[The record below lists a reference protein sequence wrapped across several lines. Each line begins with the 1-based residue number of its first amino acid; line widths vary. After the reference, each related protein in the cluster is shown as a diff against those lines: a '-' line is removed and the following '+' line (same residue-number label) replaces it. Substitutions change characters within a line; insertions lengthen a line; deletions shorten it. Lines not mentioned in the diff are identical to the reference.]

1 MSIQDIE
8 EYEKEVINTKIHGG
22 VDHELA
28 IRRHFANLLSKYCAK
43 NKDELFLVDEK
54 TIKNA
59 QGQNIRPDGTIC
71 NNLIDFGYWESKAN
85 VHLENEIID
94 KIAAGYPLSNTLF
107 QDDKDAILY
116 QEGIRCFQC
125 SLNERENLD
134 KLLTKFITFK
144 SKEVR
149 EFYEAMDKFK
159 DSLPVILEMVNQKIS
174 LTEQINLSFTE
185 ARQKFLSICEKSI
198 NPNISIGDVNE
209 MLLQHILTEEI
220 FMSIFDD
227 ANIHKKNNIA
237 EKLYELESTLFGDNT
252 KKRETLSGIQSYYDT
267 IKKYAIKIV
276 NYHDKQAFLKAFYEN
291 FYNVYNN
298 KAADRMGI
306 IYTPHEIVKFQIR
319 SVEDLLK
326 KHFNATLAD
335 ENIKI
340 LDPCVGTGTYICDL
354 IDYLPHDKLEF
365 KYKNDIFCN
374 ELGLLPYYIAN
385 LNIEYTYQQKMQA
398 YFKHNKISDPDYK
411 FNNLC
416 WVDTLDNAGFGIE
429 GVNIE
434 IEGIGFNVENTT
446 RIKKQNEQQ
455 ISVIIGNPPYNANQQ
470 NENDNNKNRVY
481 KIVDEQIKK
490 TYIKASKAQ
499 KTKVYDMYSRFYR
512 WASDRISNDKIN
524 KGQGIISFVTNN
536 SFINAKSFDGFRE
549 CIKQEFDF
557 AYIIDTKS
565 DVRANPKIAGTTH
578 NVFGIQTGVAFMFL
592 VKKKSLSLQK
602 KPCQI
607 YYLSLP
613 DEMPKREKLNWLSEN
628 RINFAFDLI
637 APDNQNNWINQSDND
652 FDSLIPICDKE
663 NKSVIF
669 QLFSSGVVTNKD
681 EWLYDLDKHNLTKKI
696 NYYLEIYNKET
707 IKYKGMKW
715 EILKDIV
722 DNSIKWTRGIYQ
734 NANRG
739 KLIEF
744 NSDKITACYY
754 RPFYKLYTYFSKELN
769 ETRYQMPKIYGEMGQ
784 YENKMI
790 CYANNEQTPFLLM
803 SINNLCDLNFCA
815 RGSFCLPLHI
825 YDKQGNQQEN
835 ITDWALELFQK
846 HYNNPEITK
855 ERIFN
860 YVYAVLHD
868 PNYRE
873 KYEQNLKREFPR
885 IPLYEKFE
893 QWASLG
899 KELMD
904 LHLNYESVEKY
915 PLKRIDID
923 KANLPKI
930 KLKADKTNGVI
941 ILDENTQLSG
951 VPNEAWDYKLGNR
964 SALEWVLDQYKE
976 KNPKDATIA
985 EKFNNYC
992 FADYKEQMIDL
1003 LGRVCR
1009 VSVETVRIVETFDNL
1024 SSMSKMSNSN

>member
-1 MSIQDIE
+1 MDVSIIKD
-8 EYEKEVINTKIHGG
+8 TH
-22 VDHELA
+22 
-28 IRRHFANLLSKYCAK
+28 K
-43 NKDELFLVDEK
+43 NF
-54 TIKNA
+54 
-59 QGQNIRPDGTIC
+59 
-71 NNLIDFGYWESKAN
+71 
-85 VHLENEIID
+85 
-94 KIAAGYPLSNTLF
+94 
-107 QDDKDAILY
+107 
-116 QEGIRCFQC
+116 
-125 SLNERENLD
+125 
-134 KLLTKFITFK
+134 
-144 SKEVR
+144 
-149 EFYEAMDKFK
+149 
-159 DSLPVILEMVNQKIS
+159 
-174 LTEQINLSFTE
+174 
-185 ARQKFLSICEKSI
+185 
-198 NPNISIGDVNE
+198 
-209 MLLQHILTEEI
+209 
-220 FMSIFDD
+220 FDD
-227 ANIHKKNNIA
+227 ANINKKNNIA

-592 VKKKSLSLQK
+592 VKKKNLSLQK

-734 NANRG
+734 NASRG

-915 PLKRIDID
+915 PLKRFDSEIT
-923 KANLPKI
+923 KLPKV
-930 KLKADKTNGVI
+930 KLKADKINGVI

>member
-8 EYEKEVINTKIHGG
+8 EYEKKVINTKIHGG

-174 LTEQINLSFTE
+174 LTEQINSSFTE

-398 YFKHNKISDPDYK
+398 YFKHNKISDSDYK

-613 DEMPKREKLNWLSEN
+613 DEMLKREKLNWLSEN

-652 FDSLIPICDKE
+652 FDALIPVCDKE
-663 NKSVIF
+663 VKLGNNEKAIF
-669 QLFSSGVVTNKD
+669 KLFSNGVVTNRD
-681 EWLYDLDKHNLTKKI
+681 EWVYDFDKNNLEKKVNFII
-696 NYYLEIYNKET
+696 NIYNKLLNKQDYSWNEQ
-707 IKYKGMKW
+707 
-715 EILKDIV
+715 
-722 DNSIKWTRGIYQ
+722 IKWSESLKSTF
-734 NANRG
+734 NRNLSF
-739 KLIEF
+739 KFDKNLIIKS
-744 NSDKITACYY
+744 NY
-754 RPFYKLYTYFSKELN
+754 RPFVKNFYYAENLLSDRLTQNHYDMFGGNLDKNNFILNVNTNGKDLRYFASNIISDLH
-769 ETRYQMPKIYGEMGQ
+769 
-784 YENKMI
+784 
-790 CYANNEQTPFLLM
+790 FLGD
-803 SINNLCDLNFCA
+803 NQ
-815 RGSFCLPLHI
+815 CLPLYI

-976 KNPKDATIA
+976 KTPKDATIA